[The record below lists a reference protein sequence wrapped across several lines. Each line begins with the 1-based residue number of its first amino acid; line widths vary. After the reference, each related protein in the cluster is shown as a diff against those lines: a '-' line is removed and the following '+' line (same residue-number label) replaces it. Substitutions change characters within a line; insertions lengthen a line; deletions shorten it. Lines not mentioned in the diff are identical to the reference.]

1 MAELIIMFREVLEA
15 SLIIGILY
23 TYLKKSG
30 NDKALKM
37 LWSGVGGAIVL
48 SIIVSI
54 IFQIVADGFEGNSS
68 KIFEGVVMIIA
79 SVVLTTMIIWMAQN
93 KNISEE
99 LKSKAKESLTS
110 GFKYGIFTLA
120 FVAVFREGVEIILFL
135 YAIAVKDGVAVFPSI
150 IGSILGLAGGYA
162 IFVQG
167 VKIPLKKFFNVTS
180 VFLIFVAAGM
190 LTYGVH
196 ELESGGVIPYIGG
209 EIKVDKYPHIAIREN
224 GDTREF
230 KKQYDKGEEFTDVK
244 NGKWDEGEKFTDVK
258 NGKWDEGEEFTDAN
272 ENGKWDEGEKF
283 TDVKNG
289 KWDEGEEFTDDLSI
303 STKKVKKWASRIWDI
318 NPPKNDDDTYP
329 AFHDKGSIGGLIKG
343 FFGYNGDPSLIEF
356 ITWVVSMIGL
366 NILYQ
371 KMGRRKTN
379 GETK

>member
-37 LWSGVGGAIVL
+37 LWSGVGAAIVL

-54 IFQIVADGFEGNSS
+54 VFQIVANGFEGNSS

-135 YAIAVKDGVAVFPSI
+135 YAIAAKDGVAVFPSI

-209 EIKVDKYPHIAIREN
+209 EAKLDSYPHIAIRDN
-224 GDTREF
+224 GDEKTF
-230 KKQYDKGEEFTDVK
+230 DKQYDKGENFVDADK
-244 NGKWDEGEKFTDVK
+244 NGKWDDAEHFEDRNSNNMWDEGEKFTDI
-258 NGKWDEGEEFTDAN
+258 N
-272 ENGKWDEGEKF
+272 ENGKWDDTEKY
-283 TDVKNG
+283 
-289 KWDEGEEFTDDLSI
+289 TDDLVLS
-303 STKKVKKWASRIWDI
+303 SKKVEKWASRIWDI
-318 NPPKNDDDTYP
+318 NPSKNDDGTYP

-356 ITWVVSMIGL
+356 ITWIVSMIGL
-366 NILYQ
+366 NFLYQ
-371 KMGRRKTN
+371 KVGRRKVN
-379 GETK
+379 GDSK

>member
-30 NDKALKM
+30 NEKALKM
-37 LWSGVGGAIVL
+37 LWSGVAVAIIL
-48 SIIVSI
+48 SVVVSI
-54 IFQIVADGFEGNSS
+54 VFQIIAGGFEGNSS

-79 SVVLTTMIIWMAQN
+79 SIVLTTMIIWMAQN

-99 LKSKAKESLTS
+99 LKNKAKESLSS
-110 GFKYGIFTLA
+110 GFKYGIFILA

-135 YAIAVKDGVAVFPSI
+135 YAIAAKDGVAILPSI
-150 IGSILGLAGGYA
+150 IGSVLGLAGGYA

-167 VKIPLKKFFNVTS
+167 VKIPLKKFFNITS

-196 ELESGGVIPYIGG
+196 ELESGGVIPYVGG
-209 EIKVDKYPHIAIREN
+209 SIKVENNEIIATRMN
-224 GDTREF
+224 GESEIF
-230 KKQYDKGEEFTDVK
+230 KKAEE
-244 NGKWDEGEKFTDVK
+244 
-258 NGKWDEGEEFTDAN
+258 
-272 ENGKWDEGEKF
+272 
-283 TDVKNG
+283 
-289 KWDEGEEFTDDLSI
+289 
-303 STKKVKKWASRIWDI
+303 KKAKKWASRIWDI
-318 NPPKNDDDTYP
+318 NPSKNDDGSYP

-356 ITWVVSMIGL
+356 ITWIISMIGL
-366 NILYQ
+366 NYLYQ

-379 GETK
+379 GEIK

>member
-54 IFQIVADGFEGNSS
+54 VFQIVADGFEGNSS

-167 VKIPLKKFFNVTS
+167 IKIPLKKFFNVTS

-196 ELESGGVIPYIGG
+196 ELESGGVIPYMGG
-209 EIKVDKYPHIAIREN
+209 SIKVENNEIIATRMN
-224 GDTREF
+224 GDISAPF
-230 KKQYDKGEEFTDVK
+230 KIDEE
-244 NGKWDEGEKFTDVK
+244 
-258 NGKWDEGEEFTDAN
+258 
-272 ENGKWDEGEKF
+272 
-283 TDVKNG
+283 
-289 KWDEGEEFTDDLSI
+289 
-303 STKKVKKWASRIWDI
+303 KKAKKWASRIWDI
-318 NPPKNDDDTYP
+318 NPSKNDDGTYP

-356 ITWVVSMIGL
+356 ITWIVSMIGL
-366 NILYQ
+366 NFLYQ
-371 KMGRRKTN
+371 KVGRRKVN
-379 GETK
+379 GDSK